1 MSVMGRNV
9 KLMKQME
16 SWTPEEAKKARNAF
30 PLGGSGR
37 SMSKNPRPGTVSA
50 ISSGIKPKVRAAAFQ
65 VIARSRAARRAAGQ
79 KKK

>member
-1 MSVMGRNV
+1 MGVMGRNV

-16 SWTPEEAKKARNAF
+16 KWTPEDAKAARTAH
-30 PLGGSGR
+30 PIGAGGR
-37 SMSKNPRPGTVSA
+37 ALSKNPRPGTVT
-50 ISSGIKPKVRAAAFQ
+50 GIKPKVRAAAFA